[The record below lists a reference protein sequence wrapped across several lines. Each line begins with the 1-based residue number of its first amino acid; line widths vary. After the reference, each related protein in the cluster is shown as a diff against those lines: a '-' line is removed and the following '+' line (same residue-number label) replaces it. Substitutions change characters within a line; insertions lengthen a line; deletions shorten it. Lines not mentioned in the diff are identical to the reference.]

1 MPSWAPRKFWESK
14 GLSLRKWLKGTGL
27 ISQLSLK
34 TMVHVRILVTAA
46 SCSRLSLVQM
56 WSCPFLAPGG
66 HSKRSRT
73 IPAALFGLRLAFPL
87 NHEARLSLQ
96 AWFEFL
102 SDLRPAARSAMA
114 ASAEGISVSLEVRC
128 AQSCTA
134 DASGAAASHKTRR
147 SSFTRAVV
155 TFPLDLCPNF
165 SFPASVSFLR
175 LDKY

>member
-1 MPSWAPRKFWESK
+1 MTEGYWFN
-14 GLSLRKWLKGTGL
+14 
-27 ISQLSLK
+27 LSLK

-66 HSKRSRT
+66 HRKRSRT

-128 AQSCTA
+128 ARSCTA